1 VIRRYQDVAL
11 RLAARL
17 AAKELDDL
25 DLRVLRAYFNLAD
38 EDREIHPP
46 SVSRDQTIDRGEAE
60 TPPKGATAA
69 LLPWGLLLGKAQ
81 PKVEADPLLLGLMV
95 VFFAWVIYLIA
106 RRS

>member
-17 AAKELDDL
+17 ASKDLDDL
-25 DLRVLRAYFNLAD
+25 DLRVLRDYFHLAD
-38 EDREIHPP
+38 EDRGTPP
-46 SVSRDQTIDRGEAE
+46 SVSRDQTLDRGEAE

-69 LLPWGLLLGKAQ
+69 LLPWGVVLCKAQ
-81 PKVEADPLLLGLMV
+81 PKVEADPLLLGLMI